1 MYKDVL
7 THPLLHTQEF
17 FLAIKKKKK
26 KGILP
31 FGTTWI
37 DPESIMLGEI
47 SQRNTN
53 TI

>member
-7 THPLLHTQEF
+7 THPLSHTQEF
-17 FLAIKKKKK
+17 FLAIKKKN
-26 KGILP
+26 GILP